1 MACKAGQVVPSP
13 WQTAGMADPYLLPAV
28 VSTAGTLVA
37 ALGGVVTTT
46 VFNGRR
52 EERRARLEDERAARQ
67 RSEEQAQARLDAC
80 GDLLTAAAQ
89 LRMHL
94 QILGQR
100 YWADMNVKLQ
110 AAQDE
115 AASVGRCAA
124 RVALLIPGDPGET
137 ALLLSRSA
145 GQLAAHAVKKANVGL
160 RTSSDQRYLGGE
172 LPTPVNLDDLDAR
185 VDAFR
190 RAISPAGGLVG
201 GGPLP
206 AVPAQPDPGSAS

>member
-1 MACKAGQVVPSP
+1 
-13 WQTAGMADPYLLPAV
+13 MADPYLLPAV
-28 VSTAGTLVA
+28 VSTAGTLLA

-46 VFNGRR
+46 VLNGRR
-52 EERRARLEDERAARQ
+52 EDRRARLEDERAARQ
-67 RSEEQAQARLDAC
+67 RSEEQAQARLAAC

-89 LRMHL
+89 LRMQL

-124 RVALLIPGDPGET
+124 NVALLMPGDPGET

-172 LPTPVNLDDLDAR
+172 LPIPVNLDDLDAR

-190 RAISPAGGLVG
+190 RAISPAGGLAG

-206 AVPAQPDPGSAS
+206 AVRPSRTRDRPASGRPLPGRA

>member
-1 MACKAGQVVPSP
+1 
-13 WQTAGMADPYLLPAV
+13 MADPYLLPAV
-28 VSTAGTLVA
+28 VSTVGTLVA
-37 ALGGVVTTT
+37 ALGGVVTTS
-46 VFNGRR
+46 VLNGRQ
-52 EERRARLEDERAARQ
+52 EERRARQEDERAARQ
-67 RSEEQAQARLDAC
+67 RTEQEVQARLSAC

-115 AASVGRCAA
+115 AAAVGRCAA
-124 RVALLIPGDPGET
+124 RVAQLVPGDPGEL
-137 ALLLSRSA
+137 ASLVSRSA
-145 GQLAAHAVKKANVGL
+145 GQITAQAVKKASVSV
-160 RTSSDQRYLGGE
+160 RASPEERYLGGE
-172 LPTPVNLDDLDAR
+172 LPMPLDLSDLDAR

-190 RAISPAGGLVG
+190 RVISPAGGLTG
-201 GGPLP
+201 AGPRA